1 MFVPTRRTKQHLP
14 PEILPRSIRTTLGLF
29 HKFSLPSLL
38 SFSLYSSPNKMS
50 ATRLAS
56 ISRLSLPLHQQHQ
69 HFLKQLPTRLQP
81 LSRPLFLNSTIIAR
95 HKHSMTPNDNFAL
108 PVPTKADAKVL
119 AEASRSTKSTYQ
131 LLYFPM
137 HGRGELTR
145 TLLVFSGA
153 KWEELPLVSISLA
166 SLYLVITPALL

>member
-1 MFVPTRRTKQHLP
+1 
-14 PEILPRSIRTTLGLF
+14 
-29 HKFSLPSLL
+29 
-38 SFSLYSSPNKMS
+38 
-50 ATRLAS
+50 
-56 ISRLSLPLHQQHQ
+56 
-69 HFLKQLPTRLQP
+69 
-81 LSRPLFLNSTIIAR
+81 
-95 HKHSMTPNDNFAL
+95 MTPNDKFAL

-153 KWEELPLVSISLA
+153 KWEELPLVSISLVT
-166 SLYLVITPALL
+166 SPCHIGPALL